1 MTTFDLP
8 DLGEGLT
15 EATLLSWLVSEGDTI
30 AVDQPVAE
38 VETAKSTLEVPS
50 PFAGTV
56 TRLHGAEGDTMIVER
71 PLISVDA
78 GDDAAGPDAAAE
90 PSAAQAPVAQPAAQ
104 SAGALDHRE
113 EERAGAAVPGDPDA
127 APAPETADEGSGN
140 VLIGYGTSGASGGPR
155 RRRRRAAPPSASST
169 TPSTAPAT
177 SSPRERAPRV
187 SSPLVRRLARDH
199 AIPLSGLAGS
209 GPDGLILRS
218 DVLAA
223 MQTAGDRPATTAQ
236 QTSASS
242 PASAAGP
249 PASPAAAQAPR
260 PAPAGLA
267 ISDRDPITGIR
278 KAVATRLATSRREIP
293 EATTWQDVDVTE
305 LLALRAR
312 LKEQAARTGEEAP
325 SLLALIGR
333 FVLAGLARH
342 PELATR
348 VDDREDGEQEIVH
361 FDGVNL
367 GFAAQTDTGLV
378 VPVVRRAERLS
389 ARGLHREVSRLV
401 ADARAGRLSGAELS
415 GGTFTVNNYGVFGS
429 DGATPIINHPEVAI
443 LGIGRILERPWAVDG
458 ELTVRSIATL
468 TLAFDHR
475 VCDGGAAG
483 GFLHFVASCVEDP
496 ASALAEL

>member
-1 MTTFDLP
+1 MTTFNLP

-15 EATLLSWLVSEGDTI
+15 EATLLSWLVDEGDTI
-30 AVDQPVAE
+30 EVDQPVAE

-50 PFAGTV
+50 PYAGTV
-56 TRLHGAEGDTMIVER
+56 TQLHGAEGETMVVER
-71 PLISVDA
+71 PLISVDT
-78 GDDAAGPDAAAE
+78 GDAAAGPDAAAE
-90 PSAAQAPVAQPAAQ
+90 PSAAQAPAAQP
-104 SAGALDHRE
+104 AGALDHRE

-127 APAPETADEGSGN
+127 APAPETAGEGSGN
-140 VLIGYGTSGASGGPR
+140 VLIGYGTSGASGGRR
-155 RRRRRAAPPSASST
+155 RRRRRAAPPSAPST
-169 TPSTAPAT
+169 TPSTTPAT
-177 SSPRERAPRV
+177 ASPRERAPRV

-223 MQTAGDRPATTAQ
+223 METAGDRPATTAQ
-236 QTSASS
+236 QTSA
-242 PASAAGP
+242 
-249 PASPAAAQAPR
+249 ASPAAAQAPR
-260 PAPAGLA
+260 SAPAGLEV
-267 ISDRDPITGIR
+267 SDREPITGIR

-389 ARGLHREVSRLV
+389 ARGLHQEVSRLV

-458 ELTVRSIATL
+458 ELAVRSIATL
-468 TLAFDHR
+468 TLTFDHR
-475 VCDGGAAG
+475 VCDGSTAG
-483 GFLHFVASCVEDP
+483 GFLNFVAACVEDP
-496 ASALAEL
+496 TSALANL